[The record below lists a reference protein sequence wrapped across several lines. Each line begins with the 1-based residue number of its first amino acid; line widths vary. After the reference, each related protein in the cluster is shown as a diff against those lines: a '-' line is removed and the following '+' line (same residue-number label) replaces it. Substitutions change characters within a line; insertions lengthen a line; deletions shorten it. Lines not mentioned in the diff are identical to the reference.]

1 MGQPQYSNEKYN
13 TKLLNNVMKKLLT
26 LFALAMLTI
35 TTVMAQN
42 KQISGVVVDE
52 KGEPIIGAS
61 VQVKGTT
68 LGTITD
74 FDGAFALSVPADAT
88 TLVVSYIGMAT
99 QEVAIQENV
108 RVTLSENTEVIQE
121 VVVTGYGNVS
131 KGSFAGS
138 AQAVTAETIEK
149 KAPSEISKALAGE
162 VAGVQVVNSSGQPG
176 TNASIRIRGIGSI
189 NAGSAPLYVVDG
201 VTFDGDISSIDPGD
215 IASTTVLKDA
225 TATSLYGSRGANG
238 VIVITTKNGNANEQ
252 AKITV
257 DVNYGA
263 NMHLLPMYDVISSPQ
278 EYVEMAWQSLYNSM
292 SGSTDTRITNASN
305 ALFSSKGLPVAYNLW
320 NTDGKNLINGYTDGI
335 PGNGK
340 FWDDG
345 SVRMKDCYGDNI
357 SSWEKAMFHTGQ
369 KVDAKVSISG
379 GKDKTTYFTS
389 FGYLKDEG
397 YYINSDFQRFS
408 VRSKVEHQAK
418 KWLKGSVNMS
428 YAYTTMNNAG
438 QGSNMNNGFAYVN
451 GIPPIYPVY
460 LYNPDGTIAT
470 DPKTGKEA
478 YDYGMNEGWGRGFGS
493 GINPA
498 GALRYDRDY
507 TVAHQV
513 STNAM
518 LDFKFYKDLHLEVTA
533 GVMYYGG
540 NNSNLTNNYYGDA
553 AGLGR
558 INKRQQNYFS
568 FEAKQLLKYNKIIG
582 EHTIDV
588 MAGHESHLTSNSIM
602 YASKSKIADPAGLE
616 LGNAVQN
623 QSSTSY
629 TSQVALESWIAQAN
643 YWYNERYGVTANY
656 RADGSSKFAK
666 KHRWGHFGSVGFAWK
681 FTNEDFAKSAS
692 RYLKDGKLRLS
703 WGMLGNQNIGSD
715 VYHDMYDIEYVDG
728 MIGYVWDYKGNPD
741 ITWEKASQVDVGLD
755 FSLGKWV
762 DFELDY
768 FYKIT
773 SDCLLQK
780 YTAPSIGY
788 GGYWINGGKLQNQG
802 FEFQVRAH
810 AVDTRNVK
818 LDIRW
823 NGGFYRNKVKELP
836 PADINTDTEMDT
848 NGGLVKGHSLYEYK
862 MRTYLGVD
870 EESGQAMYVGY
881 FDRGKAEA
889 GGWDPNTGKKWAF
902 GNKNAQE
909 LESGRNYISDVNL
922 YRHQHPEATIDTIH
936 TTDANY
942 CGSDFIGKTAEADLE
957 GGLGID
963 LEVYGVTLNIMC
975 GYRIGGW
982 GYDNTYAMLMGND
995 KVGNYNWHVDMRNAW
1010 TDNNKKTDIPRLNN
1024 GADLYTNSAST
1035 RFLTS
1040 NSYLSLNNIRLGY
1053 NFQKKL
1059 IEKIKLSKLELYVQ
1073 ADNLAILSARKG
1085 YNPTVSMTG
1094 ASNSYQYTPLSTI
1107 MGGIKV
1113 VF

>member
-1 MGQPQYSNEKYN
+1 
-13 TKLLNNVMKKLLT
+13 MKKALT
-26 LFALAMLTI
+26 LIALAMLVI
-35 TTVMAQN
+35 TSVMAQN
-42 KQISGVVVDE
+42 KQISGVVIDE

-61 VQVKGTT
+61 IQVKGTS

-74 FDGAFALSVPADAT
+74 FDGAFALSVPEEAK
-88 TLVVSYIGMAT
+88 TLVISYIGMAT
-99 QEVAIQENV
+99 QEVAVKNNLRI
-108 RVTLSENTEVIQE
+108 TLKENTEVIQE

-138 AQAVTAETIEK
+138 AQAVTSETIEK

-162 VAGVQVVNSSGQPG
+162 VAGVQVVNTSGQPG

-257 DVNYGA
+257 DLNYGA
-263 NMHLLPMYDVISSPQ
+263 NMHLLPMYDVITSPQ

-292 SGSTDTRITNASN
+292 SGSTDTKITNANN
-305 ALFSSKGLPVAYNLW
+305 ALFSAKGLPVAYNLW
-320 NTDGKNLINGYTDGI
+320 NADGKNLINGYTDGI

-345 SVRMKDCYGDNI
+345 SIAMKECYGNNI
-357 SSWEKAMFHTGQ
+357 SSWENAMFHVGQ
-369 KVDAKVSISG
+369 KLDAKVSISG

-408 VRSKVEHQAK
+408 VRTKVEHQAK

-428 YAYTTMNNAG
+428 YAYTTMNNDG

-460 LYNPDGTIAT
+460 LYNADGTIAT
-470 DPKTGKEA
+470 DPKTGDKA

-498 GALRYDRDY
+498 GALRFDRNY
-507 TVAHQV
+507 TVSHQL
-513 STNAM
+513 SANAM

-540 NNSNLTNNYYGDA
+540 NTSSLTNMYYGDA

-558 INKRQQNYFS
+558 IAKGQQNYLS
-568 FEAKQLLKYNKIIG
+568 FESKQLLKYNKVIG

-588 MAGHESHLTSNSIM
+588 MAGHESHLTTNSVM
-602 YASKSKIADPAGLE
+602 SGNKSKIADPAGLE
-616 LGNAVQN
+616 LGNAIQTT
-623 QSSTSY
+623 STTSY
-629 TSQVALESWIAQAN
+629 TSEVALESWIAQAN
-643 YWYNERYGVTANY
+643 YWYNERYGLTANY

-681 FTNEDFAKSAS
+681 FTNEDFAKPAS

-715 VYHDMYDIEYVDG
+715 VYHDMYNIKYVDG
-728 MIGYVWDYKGNPD
+728 MLGFVWNYKGNPD
-741 ITWEKASQVDVGLD
+741 ITWEKASQVDVGVD
-755 FSLGKWV
+755 FSIGKWV
-762 DFELDY
+762 DMELDY
-768 FYKIT
+768 FYKLT
-773 SDCLLQK
+773 SNCLLQK

-823 NGGFYRNKVKELP
+823 NGGFYRNMVKELP
-836 PADINTDTEMDT
+836 KDDINMDTEMDT
-848 NGGLVKGHSLYEYK
+848 NGGLVVGHSLYEYK
-862 MRTYLGVD
+862 TRTYLGVD
-870 EESGQAMYVGY
+870 PESGQAMYVGY

-889 GGWDPNTGKKWAF
+889 GGWDPNTSKQWAF
-902 GNKNAQE
+902 GTKNAQE
-909 LESGRNYISDVNL
+909 LESGRNYISDVDL
-922 YRHQHPEATIDTIH
+922 YRRQHPEAIIDTIH
-936 TTDANY
+936 TTDAGH
-942 CGSDFIGKTAEADLE
+942 CGSDFLGKTAEADLE
-957 GGLGID
+957 GGLGLD
-963 LEVYGVTLNIMC
+963 LEVYGVTLSVMC
-975 GYRIGGW
+975 GYRIGGY
-982 GYDNTYAMLMGND
+982 GYDNTYAQLMDND
-995 KVGNYNWHVDMRNAW
+995 KVGNHNWHVDMRNAW
-1010 TDNNKKTDIPRLNN
+1010 TESNRNTDIPRLNN
-1024 GADLYTNSAST
+1024 GGDLYSNAAST

-1073 ADNLAILSARKG
+1073 ADNLAVLSARKG

-1113 VF
+1113 IF